1 MKTSTIINASA
12 NGCVVLLV
20 FMVAVFHS
28 CTTNDVQPG
37 AIHKKERQVLIA
49 DSAVCDPVLRQSPMV
64 RIEGGAYIPIYGSD
78 SNAVQVQPF
87 MLDVYPV
94 TNAEFLLF
102 VKQNP
107 QWRKSQVKTLFGDAN
122 YLRTWK
128 NDTTLGEGQV
138 PDAPVTNVTWYAAN
152 AYCACV
158 GKRLPTVD
166 EWEYAAM
173 ADEHQPDARSEDT
186 FTHRILRWYEA
197 PETYRNAVGS
207 TFENYWGV
215 YDMHGLVW
223 EWTSDFNS
231 VLVSGDSRKGTAED
245 NKLFCGGSSIDATDL
260 RNYAAFMRYAF
271 RGSLN
276 ATYSVQNLGFRCA
289 SDIPQ

>member
-1 MKTSTIINASA
+1 MRTSVINIKTIR
-12 NGCVVLLV
+12 GVVVLLILLS
-20 FMVAVFHS
+20 FFSGS
-28 CTTNDVQPG
+28 CTVDEVQPG
-37 AIHKKERQVLIA
+37 AIHKPTHRYLPA
-49 DSAVCDPVLRQSPMV
+49 DSSVCDPALRQSPMV
-64 RIEGGAYIPIYGSD
+64 VVEGGTYVPIYGRN
-78 SNAVQVQPF
+78 SNAVQVAPF
-87 MLDVYPV
+87 MMDVYPV
-94 TNAEFLLF
+94 TNEQFLLF

-107 QWRKSQVKTLFGDAN
+107 KWRKSQVKELFGDAN
-122 YLRTWK
+122 YLRNWK
-128 NDTTLGEGQV
+128 NDTTLGEGQS
-138 PDAPVTNVTWYAAN
+138 PQSPVTNVTWYAAS
-152 AYCACV
+152 AYCECV

-173 ADEHQPDARSEDT
+173 ADEDQPDARNEDG
-186 FTHRILRWYEA
+186 FTHSIIRWYES
-197 PETYRNAVGS
+197 PETHKNDVGS
-207 TFENYWGV
+207 TSKNYWGL

-245 NKLFCGGSSIDATDL
+245 NKVFCGGSSIDATDL

-289 SDIPQ
+289 ADIPQ